1 MEEQINVLV
10 VEPGFAP
17 YEKAIADDYREMQKI
32 VGGLITA
39 IYPYEEPVAIVAN
52 DEGILLGMDF
62 NRSVEGGYGCLGSCG
77 PEQLCRRRTDQQLC
91 QGGYVLGSG
100 HGPDIWPFR
109 FIAGSH
115 RVCHPCRSCNHPDA
129 F

>member
-62 NRSVEGGYGCLGSCG
+62 NRSVEGGYGGIFRAVFCA
-77 PEQLCRRRTDQQLC
+77 R
-91 QGGYVLGSG
+91 
-100 HGPDIWPFR
+100 PDGR
-109 FIAGSH
+109 
-115 RVCHPCRSCNHPDA
+115 
-129 F
+129 